1 LDLDPQTL
9 SELEN
14 YKLLIGAIVPRPI
27 AWVTTV
33 SANGRT
39 NAAPFSAFT
48 FLSTEPPMVGI
59 SIGLKSAGTGHEA
72 GDALKDTAR
81 NMLAQREFVVNIA
94 DLDSLDAL
102 HQSAREF
109 PADVSEID
117 VIPDDT
123 DFRELGIDSMM
134 GIEIVAEIERTYKIS
149 VPESELKNM
158 TSLTRVYELVQ
169 SNFAATAAS

>member
-1 LDLDPQTL
+1 MTT
-9 SELEN
+9 ELKEN
-14 YKLLIGAIVPRPI
+14 LRRIV
-27 AWVTTV
+27 
-33 SANGRT
+33 
-39 NAAPFSAFT
+39 
-48 FLSTEPPMVGI
+48 
-59 SIGLKSAGTGHEA
+59 
-72 GDALKDTAR
+72 
-81 NMLAQREFVVNIA
+81 
-94 DLDSLDAL
+94 
-102 HQSAREF
+102 
-109 PADVSEID
+109 ADVSEID